1 MNELQKLQKLLEKG
15 HQESNFTRNLYLVME
30 KVGGYPNL
38 MELPMPALVEIMRCM
53 EYFAKEERKAAKRR
67 VR

>member
-15 HQESNFTRNLYLVME
+15 NQESNLTRNLYLVME

-38 MELPMPALVEIMRCM
+38 MELTLPALNEIMRCM
-53 EYFAKEERKAAKRR
+53 EHFAKEERKAARRKR
-67 VR
+67 